1 MTALGILVALTAA
14 LCIGYAVG
22 YRRGSRTP
30 TWRQRTS
37 RAALGRQ
44 AVGLIAMVAA
54 SQLQRAARR
63 KLPVTRRLPS
73 LFGR

>member
-1 MTALGILVALTAA
+1 MAVLGVAAA
-14 LCIGYAVG
+14 LVVAVCVGYVLG

-44 AVGLIAMVAA
+44 ALGLVALVAA
-54 SQLQRAARR
+54 GELQRGARR
-63 KLPVTRRLPS
+63 RLWIV
-73 LFGR
+73 GR